1 MPPPRIPIQNYLPA
15 IAACLLF
22 AACRPASPPTRLPPP
37 EAHSWIHEDD
47 TSPLPRPRI
56 EVVGLQQEESADGAV
71 VTLTGTLVNRGEGPT
86 AELTVTVNGLD
97 EAGGVITSARAMP
110 ASERVAPGSTV
121 NFTATMVNRPDI
133 RNYHVEAIAR

>member
-1 MPPPRIPIQNYLPA
+1 MPKFLSPIFF
-15 IAACLLF
+15 CLIV
-22 AACRPASPPTRLPPP
+22 AACRPAAGPTRLPPP

-47 TSPLPRPRI
+47 TSPAPRPRI
-56 EVVGLQQEESADGAV
+56 EVLGLQEEESSDGAA

-97 EAGGVITSARAMP
+97 ESGGVITTARAMP

-121 NFTATMVNRPDI
+121 SFTATMVNRPDI